1 MEPVERRMTNIF
13 PQGTVDFSVGYKTQ
27 TTWGFQEGLTFVLEG
42 VGATLFFA
50 ALLADNVWGMAAG
63 VVVLGASGVLL
74 MMHLG
79 RPRNMIYV
87 MANFRHS
94 WMSRGAVLIPAF
106 IGLGFLLVVAQGV
119 FGLSITG
126 GWRVAIEIVF
136 LLLTL
141 FTVMKSGLVLST
153 FPAIAFWN
161 GGLLPVMFALSGLS
175 AGVAIFGVFDDF
187 LTARWIWLVPA
198 LTAGLLVTLTVH
210 LITMNNASRAAKVSV
225 GLIGARHALPFYGGA
240 IGIGL
245 AVPLALGVYAVVVPG
260 DASILLWAAVAVTRL
275 FGDIVLRDVL
285 LKVGVFDKVR

>member
-1 MEPVERRMTNIF
+1 MTNIF

-106 IGLGFLLVVAQGV
+106 IGLGVPAGRGARRAGPVD
-119 FGLSITG
+119 TG

-136 LLLTL
+136 LAADAFYGDEVWVGAEHLP
-141 FTVMKSGLVLST
+141 GDRVLE
-153 FPAIAFWN
+153 
-161 GGLLPVMFALSGLS
+161 
-175 AGVAIFGVFDDF
+175 
-187 LTARWIWLVPA
+187 R
-198 LTAGLLVTLTVH
+198 
-210 LITMNNASRAAKVSV
+210 RAA
-225 GLIGARHALPFYGGA
+225 A
-240 IGIGL
+240 
-245 AVPLALGVYAVVVPG
+245 G
-260 DASILLWAAVAVTRL
+260 D
-275 FGDIVLRDVL
+275 
-285 LKVGVFDKVR
+285 VRAERTERGRGNFWRF

>member
-1 MEPVERRMTNIF
+1 MTKIIR
-13 PQGTVDFSVGYKTQ
+13 QGDVDFSVGYKVQ

-42 VGATLFFA
+42 LGATLFFV
-50 ALLADNVWGMAAG
+50 ALVAGNVWGMALG

-79 RPRNMIYV
+79 RPKNMIYV

-106 IGLGFLLVVAQGV
+106 IGLGALVVVAATVGV
-119 FGLSITG
+119 PVEG
-126 GWRVAIEIVF
+126 GFRVAALIVF

-161 GGLLPVMFALSGLS
+161 GGLLPVIFGLSGLS
-175 AGVAIFGVFDDF
+175 AGIAVFGAFDDF
-187 LTARWIWLVPA
+187 VTARWIWLGPS

-210 LITMNNASRAAKVSV
+210 LITMRHGGRAAKVSM

-240 IGIGL
+240 VGIGL
-245 AVPLALGVYAVVVPG
+245 ALPLALGIYAAIVPG
-260 DASILLWAAVAVTRL
+260 DATTWLWVAVAVARL
-275 FGDIVLRDVL
+275 AGDIVLRDVL

>member
-1 MEPVERRMTNIF
+1 MTNILR
-13 PQGTVDFSVGYKTQ
+13 QGDVDFSVGYKVQ

-42 VGATLFFA
+42 LGATLFFV
-50 ALLADNVWGMAAG
+50 ALLAGNVWGMALG

-79 RPRNMIYV
+79 RPKNMIYV

-106 IGLGFLLVVAQGV
+106 IGLGALVVVADAAGAPLAGGV
-119 FGLSITG
+119 
-126 GWRVAIEIVF
+126 RVAALIVF

-161 GGLLPVMFALSGLS
+161 GGLLPVIFGLSGLS
-175 AGVAIFGVFDDF
+175 AGIALFGALEDF
-187 LTARWIWLVPA
+187 VVARWIWLGPV

-210 LITMNNASRAAKVSV
+210 LITMRNGGRAAKVSM

-240 IGIGL
+240 VGIGL
-245 AVPLALGVYAVVVPG
+245 ALPLALGIYAAIVPG
-260 DASILLWAAVAVTRL
+260 DATTWLWVVVAVARL
-275 FGDIVLRDVL
+275 AGDIVLRDVL